1 MLGTAPEELSKKFDF
16 SPRFCNGSPSPPLHL
31 PCTCARVIRRFPFQ
45 LIPRARFLVSSSPP
59 PPPSGRSADENHLAG
74 FGRSDKK
81 IGEERERELPCLQP
95 VINLTSTPAAIVSS
109 FLRFAGRGLA
119 SIDHHP
125 GSFFFFYDRV
135 QPPDKKPDVKSS
147 HGVSIHLFA
156 RALTSLPGNT
166 DLLALFFPPRHIEKS
181 DAEKSSGTLLMETW
195 KGDQSSM
202 ERNHLSPSLSFR

>member
-1 MLGTAPEELSKKFDF
+1 MSARCWEQP
-16 SPRFCNGSPSPPLHL
+16 PRNCRKSSIFLQGFVTDHLPPPSPPSLYVCAGNSTLSVSINSTRAFPRLFL
-31 PCTCARVIRRFPFQ
+31 P
-45 LIPRARFLVSSSPP
+45 SPT
-59 PPPSGRSADENHLAG
+59 PSGRSADENHLAG

-166 DLLALFFPPRHIEKS
+166 DLLALFFLPPPH
-181 DAEKSSGTLLMETW
+181 
-195 KGDQSSM
+195 
-202 ERNHLSPSLSFR
+202 